1 MDSVRLLRIL
11 ATVLMGVAISQAGF
25 GSGLIATL
33 VDPPASAGLDAAHSV
48 NAYAVLAVT
57 VVCVIASVRYRREG
71 GPAWPLWF
79 ALSLLAASVL
89 QVTLG
94 SLEVVGAHVFVGVL
108 LLCAVTTYCSYL
120 WRHQPAAAVSG
131 TPGSGRR
138 PG

>member
-11 ATVLMGVAISQAGF
+11 ATVLMGVAIGQAGF

-33 VDPPASAGLDAAHSV
+33 VDPPESEALETAHSV
-48 NAYAVLAVT
+48 VAYLVLATT
-57 VVCVIASVRYRREG
+57 VVCVVASERYRRAG

-79 ALSLLAASVL
+79 AVSLLGGAVL

-94 SLEVVGAHVFVGVL
+94 SLGVVGAHVFVGVL

-120 WRHQPAAAVSG
+120 WRHQPAAAVS
-131 TPGSGRR
+131 PGRR
-138 PG
+138 